1 MHSSKRPPKLSNS
14 LAVASMSFSVS
25 LSTVKEK
32 MEGELDAI
40 LTPVTESQR
49 ATYESMQ
56 RFAGVKTRLTRRTER
71 RTRTQRAEPSVH
83 LS

>member
-1 MHSSKRPPKLSNS
+1 MHSSKQPPMLSNS
-14 LAVASMSFSVS
+14 RAVASMSFSVS

-56 RFAGVKTRLTRRTER
+56 RFAG
-71 RTRTQRAEPSVH
+71 
-83 LS
+83 